1 MLLQDI
7 TNTRRPNLAPRMLK
21 RRPVK
26 TKATR
31 AQKPRTT
38 VHSLPNEVLTE
49 IFVAAT
55 FTSEESRL
63 DVPDVL
69 SQVSSRWRALV
80 LNTSILWTFIVV
92 TFPFAAKQ
100 VLRAQAALAR
110 SNNRPVDV
118 YIDVRDPEWTWE
130 SDEDE
135 HLVKSVDMVEIMEW
149 LGPSHPRW
157 RSLSVFTDNWEP
169 MQTFLAYSTM
179 FPSLPA
185 LETLSLNRCN
195 AYAGLPGTMHDSF
208 TPIELFGGNAYLPK
222 LRHVVL
228 SGVHIDYSCS
238 GFKDL
243 FSLDLR
249 HQSHDV
255 SPTLQELRQILAASP
270 ELNSLSLVALSPPCP
285 HGLEETEDAPITMFH
300 LKNLTLGWWN
310 VGDTI
315 ELLGAFRIPA
325 VEQLFLEDMGSSLLG
340 SLEHAIFDDLPTHD
354 STLILDVLMEMDN
367 AHHNSTF
374 PSPPLITP
382 GSSLR
387 HDKGISG
394 FPSTLRT
401 LTISG
406 VHLDPATFSEF
417 LPRLINL
424 EELELK
430 SVDHKLISALNIE
443 MRQPPSDDRSPTTSY
458 SVLGPAFR
466 TLKLWLSSGG
476 FREVA
481 RALYEIKLR
490 RPDLKIVNMVKLV
503 LPEMASDRAA

>member
-31 AQKPRTT
+31 ARKPRTT

-63 DVPDVL
+63 DVPDIL

-135 HLVKSVDMVEIMEW
+135 HPVKSVDMVEILEW

-195 AYAGLPGTMHDSF
+195 AYAGLPGTMHDSS
-208 TPIELFGGNAYLPK
+208 THIELFGGNAYLPK

-325 VEQLFLEDMGSSLLG
+325 VEQLFLEDMGSSLLC
-340 SLEHAIFDDLPTHD
+340 SLEHTIFDDLPTHD
-354 STLILDVLMEMDN
+354 STLILDVLMEMGN

-458 SVLGPAFR
+458 SVLGPTFR

-481 RALYEIKLR
+481 RVLYEIKLR